1 MVTACPICPHGCRL
15 AEGQTGLCRARR
27 NVDGRVVPLAA
38 NHPCAVAVDPMEKKP
53 LFHFLPGRPVLS
65 LGMAGC
71 NLRCRN
77 CQNASIS
84 QASPEDIPAA
94 HLSPEDVVAL
104 LREKGV
110 PAVAYTYTEPL
121 VCFEYV
127 RDCARAVHEAGFANV
142 LVSAGYVNL
151 EPLAELVPFLDAAN
165 IDLKT
170 MSEDGYMSNCGVHRD
185 PVLQTLRTLARSNVV
200 LEVTNL
206 VIPRFNDTDDD
217 LHSWCAF
224 VSGELGCDVPVHFSR
239 FFPQYRLADR
249 PPTPLETL
257 RSAKKIAEEHGLLH
271 VYCGNV
277 DESED
282 TYCPGCGTCL
292 VERSGLC
299 VVENIVQDGRCPA
312 CGRVLY
318 GRF

>member
-1 MVTACPICPHGCRL
+1 
-15 AEGQTGLCRARR
+15 
-27 NVDGRVVPLAA
+27 
-38 NHPCAVAVDPMEKKP
+38 MEKKP

-142 LVSAGYVNL
+142 LVSAGYVNP

-170 MSEDGYMSNCGVHRD
+170 MSEDGYMSNCGGHRD